1 MPGGVRPADEGGLR
15 DTAGLGERGRLLV
28 VAGDEALFLAL
39 IFGLKREEI
48 SENIPVYTDFNKS
61 EKKGFSFFRIG

>member
-1 MPGGVRPADEGGLR
+1 MPGGVRPTDEGGLG
-15 DTAGLGERGRLLV
+15 DTAGLGERGRLLG

-48 SENIPVYTDFNKS
+48 
-61 EKKGFSFFRIG
+61 